1 MILKIIIFLL
11 SISMF
16 LSLKTSLRFFHSS
29 LYSSGMVRR
38 GAGRRASMTTTT
50 TSSST
55 SSPCSGHYP
64 DSPRSYLHSEG
75 FHTVQEIL
83 FFDGKT
89 RCLIVSCPSP
99 DQFDNQF
106 YETTATTVAAGG
118 GGGDSSQKEEVE
130 VYAQELDSSMF
141 SAKPSK
147 RFVVHVGGRIAL
159 RRAWKH
165 FHLLPPLPPNPS
177 VVEEERGLIERS
189 IYGAPL
195 LPWGYLASI
204 SHKDLFAAAACA
216 RGNRHYHSLGID
228 LERKTNKAHA
238 QLQARLLTLAEQ
250 ETVGQYA
257 DLPSELDVMLR
268 FSFKEAIYKALH
280 PWLLRYIEFKEA
292 EVFPRPDGSAEV
304 KLRLK
309 GLEEPAVSKEVFGCK
324 ARWVTFESY
333 VLTLVELTRKD

>member
-1 MILKIIIFLL
+1 
-11 SISMF
+11 
-16 LSLKTSLRFFHSS
+16 
-29 LYSSGMVRR
+29 
-38 GAGRRASMTTTT
+38 MTTTT
-50 TSSST
+50 TSSI

-64 DSPRSYLHSEG
+64 DSPRSYIRSEG
-75 FHTVQEIL
+75 FHTVQEVL
-83 FFDGKT
+83 FLDGKT

-106 YETTATTVAAGG
+106 YEAATIAAAE
-118 GGGDSSQKEEVE
+118 GDGNGKEEEVE

-141 SAKPSK
+141 SPKPSK

-159 RRAWKH
+159 HRAWKR
-165 FHLLPPLPPNPS
+165 FQLSSPVHLNRS
-177 VVEEERGLIERS
+177 VVEEEQGLIERS

-238 QLQARLLTLAEQ
+238 NLQNRLLTVAEQ

-309 GLEEPAVSKEVFGCK
+309 GLEEPAVSKGVFGCK